1 MLKIKNNVIY
11 NRKGRRIKN
20 IFCPLP
26 PSELELERISEHAL
40 FCKGCSKELVDTKF
54 LSAEGIENIIERD
67 QAVCLKISKR
77 NPIFSFE

>member
-11 NRKGRRIKN
+11 NKKGRRIKE
-20 IFCPLP
+20 ICCPLP
-26 PSELELERISEHAL
+26 SSERELQRVSEQTL
-40 FCKGCSKELVDTKF
+40 FCKGCSKEVVDTKF
-54 LSAEGIENIIERD
+54 LSAEGIEDIIERD